1 MSVDTHKETLSFQ
14 TEVKQLLNLMI
25 HSLYSNKEIF
35 LRELISNASD
45 ASDKLRFEAL
55 SDEALYEDDSDLNI
69 LLDFDK
75 EARTITIRDIG
86 IGMSRQEV
94 MDNIGT
100 IAHSGTRK
108 FLDTLT
114 GDQAKDAHLIGQFG
128 VGFYSAFIV
137 ADKVTLETRRAGL
150 GAEHGV
156 RWTSTGEGEYEIE
169 NIERPARGTSVTLH
183 LREGEDEFLES
194 FRLRSIVGRYSDH
207 ISLPILMYTQDD
219 EGNKTEETET
229 VNKASAL
236 WVRPKSEITDDEYKE
251 FYKHVAHDFDEP
263 MGWLHNKVEGT
274 QTYTSLFYVPKQAPF
289 DLFDRE
295 RRYGLKLYVKRVFI
309 MDDAEQLMPG
319 YLRFIRGVVDSDD
332 LPLNISREILQRNKQ
347 IDTIRNGSVKKV
359 LGYLENMAKNEPDE
373 YAGFW
378 GTFGNVLKEGPAE
391 DFANREKIAKLLRFA
406 STHNDSEAQTVAFDD
421 YLGRMKP
428 EQEKIYYITAD
439 SYAAAKNSP
448 HLELFKKKGIE
459 VLLMSDRVD
468 EWLMSHLTEYDGKP
482 LVSVAKG
489 ELDLGNLEDKEEQE
503 KIKQAEESYKDL
515 LQRMQDTLGEQV
527 KEVRV
532 SHRLTDSPSCMVVE
546 QHDMA
551 VSMQKLLKQAGHQL
565 PEIKPILEVNPDHL
579 LVKRLNDETDEK
591 RFEDWTR
598 ILFDQALLSE
608 GGQLDDPAAF
618 VSRMN
623 ELLLLMTGDDK

>member
-69 LLDFDK
+69 LLEIDK
-75 EARTITIRDIG
+75 DTRTITITDKG

-108 FLDTLT
+108 FLDSLT

-156 RWTSTGEGEYEIE
+156 RWSSSGEGEYEIE
-169 NIERPARGTSVTLH
+169 NIERPVRGTTITLH
-183 LREGEDEFLES
+183 LREGEDEFLEP
-194 FRLRSIVGRYSDH
+194 FRLRSIVSRYSDH
-207 ISLPILMYTQDD
+207 ISLPITMFKLDDNGKPTQ
-219 EGNKTEETET
+219 ETET
-229 VNKASAL
+229 INKASAL
-236 WVRPKSEITDDEYKE
+236 WVRPKTEITDDEYKE

-263 MGWLHNKVEGT
+263 LSWLHNKVEGT
-274 QTYTSLFYVPKQAPF
+274 QSYTTLLYLPKQAPF
-289 DLFDRE
+289 DLYDRD
-295 RRYGLKLYVKRVFI
+295 RRYGVKLYVKRVFI
-309 MDDAEQLMPG
+309 MDDAEQLMPS
-319 YLRFIRGVVDSDD
+319 YLRFVRGVVDSDD
-332 LPLNISREILQRNKQ
+332 LPLNISREILQHNKQ
-347 IDTIRNGSVKKV
+347 IETIRNGSVKKI
-359 LGYLENMAKNEPDE
+359 LGHLESMAKNEPE
-373 YAGFW
+373 KYTEFW
-378 GTFGNVLKEGPAE
+378 NTFGNVLKEGPAE

-406 STHNDSEAQTVAFDD
+406 STHNDSSAQTVTFDD
-421 YLGRMKP
+421 YISRMKQ
-428 EQEKIYYITAD
+428 EQEKIYYITAENH
-439 SYAAAKNSP
+439 AAAKNSP

-459 VLLMSDRVD
+459 VLLLSDRVD
-468 EWLMSHLTEYDGKP
+468 EWLMSHLPEYDGKP
-482 LVSVAKG
+482 LLSVAKG
-489 ELDLGNLEDKEEQE
+489 ELDLGKLENKEEQQKLKEAE
-503 KIKQAEESYKDL
+503 KSYKDL
-515 LQRMQDTLGEQV
+515 LKRMQDTLGEKV
-527 KEVRV
+527 KEVRI
-532 SHRLTDSPSCMVVE
+532 SHRLTDSPACMVVE

-551 VSMQKLLKQAGHQL
+551 VSMQKILKQAGHQL
-565 PEIKPILEVNPDHL
+565 PDIQPILEINPDHPL
-579 LVKRLNDETDEK
+579 LKRLNEEADEK
-591 RFEDWTR
+591 RFKDWTYL
-598 ILFDQALLSE
+598 LFDQALLSE

-618 VSRMN
+618 VGRMN
-623 ELLLLMTGDDK
+623 ELLLLLTLEGK

>member
-75 EARTITIRDIG
+75 EARTITIRDKG

-150 GAEHGV
+150 SAEHGV

-169 NIERPARGTSVTLH
+169 NIERPARGTSITLH

-207 ISLPILMYTQDD
+207 ISLPILMYTRD
-219 EGNKTEETET
+219 EKGNKTGETET

-274 QTYTSLFYVPKQAPF
+274 QTYISLFYVPKQAPF

-359 LGYLENMAKNEPDE
+359 LAYLENMAKNEPDE

-406 STHNDSEAQTVAFDD
+406 STHNDSDAQTVAFDD

-439 SYAAAKNSP
+439 SYAAARNSP

-527 KEVRV
+527 KEVRI

-546 QHDMA
+546 QQDMA

-565 PEIKPILEVNPDHL
+565 PEIKPILEVNPEHP
-579 LVKRLNDETDEK
+579 LVKRLNDEADAK

-618 VSRMN
+618 VGRMN
-623 ELLLLMTGDDK
+623 ELLLLMTGDHK

>member
-75 EARTITIRDIG
+75 EARTITIRDKG

-150 GAEHGV
+150 SAEHGV
-156 RWTSTGEGEYEIE
+156 RWTSAGEGEYEIE
-169 NIERPARGTSVTLH
+169 NIERPARGTSITLH

-207 ISLPILMYTQDD
+207 ISLPILMYTQDE
-219 EGNKTEETET
+219 EGNKTGETET

-274 QTYTSLFYVPKQAPF
+274 QTYISLFYVPKQAPF

-406 STHNDSEAQTVAFDD
+406 STHNDSDAQTVAFDD

-439 SYAAAKNSP
+439 SYAAARNSP

-551 VSMQKLLKQAGHQL
+551 VSMQKILKQAGHQL
-565 PEIKPILEVNPDHL
+565 PEIKPILEVNPDHP

>member
-55 SDEALYEDDSDLNI
+55 SDEALYEDDSELQI

-75 EARTITIRDIG
+75 EARSITITDKG

-156 RWTSTGEGEYEIE
+156 RWTSAGEGEYEIE
-169 NIERPARGTSVTLH
+169 NIERPARGTTITLH

-194 FRLRSIVGRYSDH
+194 FRLRTIVGRYSDH
-207 ISLPILMYTQDD
+207 ISLPILMYSQDE

-236 WVRPKSEITDDEYKE
+236 WVRPKSEISNDEYKE

-263 MGWLHNKVEGT
+263 LGWLHNKVEGT
-274 QTYTSLFYVPKQAPF
+274 QSYTSLLYVPRQAPF

-295 RRYGLKLYVKRVFI
+295 RRYGVKLYVKRVFI

-359 LGYLENMAKNEPDE
+359 LAYLENMAKNEADT
-373 YAGFW
+373 YAEFW
-378 GTFGNVLKEGPAE
+378 NTFGNVLKEGPAE
-391 DFANREKIAKLLRFA
+391 DFANRDKIAKLLRFA
-406 STHNDSEAQTVAFDD
+406 STDNDSDAQTVSFDD
-421 YLGRMKP
+421 YLSRMKP
-428 EQEKIYYITAD
+428 EQEKIFYITAE

-459 VLLMSDRVD
+459 VLLMTDRVD

-515 LQRMQDTLGEQV
+515 LKRMQDTLGDKV
-527 KEVRV
+527 KEVRI
-532 SHRLTDSPSCMVVE
+532 SHRLTNSPSCMVVE

-551 VSMQKLLKQAGHQL
+551 VSMQKILKQAGHQL
-565 PEIKPILEVNPDHL
+565 PDIQPILEVNPDHL

-591 RFEDWTR
+591 RFEDWSR

-623 ELLLLMTGDDK
+623 ELLLLLTVDDT

>member
-75 EARTITIRDIG
+75 EARTITIRDKG

-150 GAEHGV
+150 SAEHGV
-156 RWTSTGEGEYEIE
+156 RWTSTGEGKYEIE
-169 NIERPARGTSVTLH
+169 NIERPERGTSITLH

-207 ISLPILMYTQDD
+207 ISLPILMYTQDE
-219 EGNKTEETET
+219 EGHKTEETET

-378 GTFGNVLKEGPAE
+378 DTFGNVLKEGPAE

-406 STHNDSEAQTVAFDD
+406 STHNDSDAQTVAFDD

-546 QHDMA
+546 QQDMA

-565 PEIKPILEVNPDHL
+565 PEIKPILEVNPDHP
-579 LVKRLNDETDEK
+579 LVKRLNDEADEK

-608 GGQLDDPAAF
+608 GGQLDNPAAF

>member
-55 SDEALYEDDSDLNI
+55 SDDALYEDDSNLNI
-69 LLDFDK
+69 LLEVDK
-75 EARTITIRDIG
+75 DARTITITDKG
-86 IGMSRQEV
+86 IGMNRQEV

-108 FLDTLT
+108 FLDSLT

-137 ADKVTLETRRAGL
+137 ADTVTLETRRAGL
-150 GAEHGV
+150 GPEHGV
-156 RWTSTGEGEYEIE
+156 RWSSSGEGEYEIQ
-169 NIERPARGTSVTLH
+169 NIERAARGTTITLH
-183 LREGEDEFLES
+183 LREAEEEFLEP
-194 FRLRSIVGRYSDH
+194 FRLRSIIGRYSDH
-207 ISLPILMYTQDD
+207 ISLPIQMFKLDDQGKSTQ
-219 EGNKTEETET
+219 EIETI
-229 VNKASAL
+229 NKASAL
-236 WVRPKSEITDDEYKE
+236 WIRSKSEITDDEYNE

-263 MGWLHNKVEGT
+263 LGWLHNKVEGT
-274 QTYTSLFYVPKQAPF
+274 QSYTTLFYIPKRAPF
-289 DLFDRE
+289 DLFDRD
-295 RRYGLKLYVKRVFI
+295 RRYGVKLYVKRVFI

-319 YLRFIRGVVDSDD
+319 YLRFVRGVVDSDD

-347 IDTIRNGSVKKV
+347 IDTIRNGSVKKI
-359 LGYLENMAKNEPDE
+359 LGHLENMAKNEPE
-373 YAGFW
+373 KYTEFW
-378 GTFGNVLKEGPAE
+378 TTFGNVLKEGPAE
-391 DFANREKIAKLLRFA
+391 DFANRETIARLLRFA
-406 STHNDSEAQTVAFDD
+406 STHNDSNAQTVSFDD
-421 YLGRMKP
+421 YVVRMKP
-428 EQEKIYYITAD
+428 EQEKIYYITAE

-489 ELDLGNLEDKEEQE
+489 DLDLGNLEDKDEQQKLKEAE
-503 KIKQAEESYKDL
+503 KSYKNL
-515 LQRMQDTLGEQV
+515 LKRMQETLGDKV
-527 KEVRV
+527 KEVRL
-532 SHRLTDSPSCMVVE
+532 SHRLTNSPSCMVVE

-551 VSMQKLLKQAGHQL
+551 VSMQKILKQAGHQL
-565 PEIKPILEVNPDHL
+565 PETKPILEVNPDHP
-579 LVKRLNDETDEK
+579 LVKRLNHEAETK
-591 RFEDWTR
+591 QFEDWTYL
-598 ILFDQALLSE
+598 LFDQAMLSE

-623 ELLLLMTGDDK
+623 ELLLLLSLEGK

>member
-55 SDEALYEDDSDLNI
+55 SDEALYEDDSELQI

-75 EARTITIRDIG
+75 EARSITISDKG

-114 GDQAKDAHLIGQFG
+114 GDQVKDAHLIGQFG

-169 NIERPARGTSVTLH
+169 NIERPARGTTITLH

-194 FRLRSIVGRYSDH
+194 FRLRSVVGRYSDH
-207 ISLPILMYTQDD
+207 ISLPILLYSQDE

-236 WVRPKSEITDDEYKE
+236 WVRPKSEISDDEYRE

-274 QTYTSLFYVPKQAPF
+274 QSYTSLLYVPKQAPF

-295 RRYGLKLYVKRVFI
+295 RRYGVKLYVKRVFI

-359 LGYLENMAKNEPDE
+359 LAYLENMAKNEADT
-373 YAGFW
+373 YAEFW
-378 GTFGNVLKEGPAE
+378 NTFGNVLKEGPAE
-391 DFANREKIAKLLRFA
+391 DFANRDKIAKLLRFA
-406 STHNDSEAQTVAFDD
+406 STDNDSDAQTVSFDD
-421 YLGRMKP
+421 YLSRMKP
-428 EQEKIYYITAD
+428 EQEKIFYITAE

-459 VLLMSDRVD
+459 VLLMTDRVD
-468 EWLMSHLTEYDGKP
+468 EWLMSHLTEYDGKL

-515 LQRMQDTLGEQV
+515 LQRMQETLGDKV
-527 KEVRV
+527 KEVRI
-532 SHRLTDSPSCMVVE
+532 SHRLTNSPSCMVVE

-551 VSMQKLLKQAGHQL
+551 VSMQKILKQAGHQL
-565 PEIKPILEVNPDHL
+565 PDIQPILEVNPDHL

-591 RFEDWTR
+591 RFEDWSR

-623 ELLLLMTGDDK
+623 ELLLLLTVDDT

>member
-69 LLDFDK
+69 LLDVDK
-75 EARTITIRDIG
+75 EARTISITDKG
-86 IGMSRQEV
+86 IGMNRQEV

-150 GAEHGV
+150 GTEHGV
-156 RWTSTGEGEYEIE
+156 RWTSAGEGEYEIE
-169 NIERPARGTSVTLH
+169 NIERPARGTTITLQ
-183 LREGEDEFLES
+183 LREGEDEFLEA

-207 ISLPILMYTQDD
+207 ISLPILMYTQDED
-219 EGNKTEETET
+219 GNMTTETET

-274 QTYTSLFYVPKQAPF
+274 QSYTSLLYVPKQAPF

-295 RRYGLKLYVKRVFI
+295 RRYGVKLYVKRVFI

-359 LGYLENMAKNEPDE
+359 LAYLENMAKNEADN
-373 YAGFW
+373 YADFW
-378 GTFGNVLKEGPAE
+378 NTFGTVLKEGPAE

-406 STHNDSEAQTVAFDD
+406 STHNDSETQSVSLDD
-421 YLGRMKP
+421 YVGRLKP
-428 EQEKIYYITAD
+428 EQEKIYYITAE
-439 SYAAAKNSP
+439 SYAAANNSP
-448 HLELFKKKGIE
+448 HLELFRKKGIE

-482 LVSVAKG
+482 LVSIAKG

-503 KIKQAEESYKDL
+503 KIKQAQESYKDL
-515 LQRMQDTLGEQV
+515 LKRMQDTLGDKV
-527 KEVRV
+527 KEVRI
-532 SHRLTDSPSCMVVE
+532 SHRLTNSPSCMVVE

-551 VSMQKLLKQAGHQL
+551 VSMQKILKQAGHKL
-565 PEIKPILEVNPDHL
+565 PDIQPILEVNPDHL

-591 RFEDWTR
+591 RFADWSR

-623 ELLLLMTGDDK
+623 ELLLLLTVDDK

>member
-75 EARTITIRDIG
+75 EARTITIGDKG

-150 GAEHGV
+150 SAEHGV

-169 NIERPARGTSVTLH
+169 NIERPARGTSITLH

-207 ISLPILMYTQDD
+207 ISLPILMYTQD
-219 EGNKTEETET
+219 EKGHKTEETET

-378 GTFGNVLKEGPAE
+378 DTFGNVLKEGPAE

-406 STHNDSEAQTVAFDD
+406 STHNDSDAQTVAFDD

-439 SYAAAKNSP
+439 SYAAARNSP

-551 VSMQKLLKQAGHQL
+551 VSMQKILKQAGHQL
-565 PEIKPILEVNPDHL
+565 PEIKPILEVNPDHP
-579 LVKRLNDETDEK
+579 LVKRLNDEADEK

>member
-55 SDEALYEDDSDLNI
+55 SDEALYEDDSELQI
-69 LLDFDK
+69 MLDFDK
-75 EARTITIRDIG
+75 EARSITISDKG

-156 RWTSTGEGEYEIE
+156 RWTSAGEGEYEIE
-169 NIERPARGTSVTLH
+169 NIERPARGTTITLH

-194 FRLRSIVGRYSDH
+194 FRLRSVVGRYSDH
-207 ISLPILMYTQDD
+207 ISLPILMYSQDE

-236 WVRPKSEITDDEYKE
+236 WVRPKSEISDDEYKE

-274 QTYTSLFYVPKQAPF
+274 QSYTSLLYVPKQAPF

-295 RRYGLKLYVKRVFI
+295 RRYGVKLYVKRVFI

-359 LGYLENMAKNEPDE
+359 LAYLENMAKNEADT
-373 YAGFW
+373 YAEFW
-378 GTFGNVLKEGPAE
+378 NTFGNVLKEGPAE
-391 DFANREKIAKLLRFA
+391 DFANRDKIAKLLRFA
-406 STHNDSEAQTVAFDD
+406 STDSDSDAQTVSFDD
-421 YLGRMKP
+421 YLSRMKP
-428 EQEKIYYITAD
+428 EQEKIFYITAE

-459 VLLMSDRVD
+459 VLLMTDRVD
-468 EWLMSHLTEYDGKP
+468 EWLMSHLTEYDGKL

-515 LQRMQDTLGEQV
+515 LQRMQETLGDKV
-527 KEVRV
+527 KEVRI
-532 SHRLTDSPSCMVVE
+532 SHRLTNSPSCMVVE

-551 VSMQKLLKQAGHQL
+551 VSMQKILKQAGHQL
-565 PEIKPILEVNPDHL
+565 PDIQPILEVNPDHL
-579 LVKRLNDETDEK
+579 LVKRLNNETDEK
-591 RFEDWTR
+591 RFEDWSR

-623 ELLLLMTGDDK
+623 ELLLLLTVEDT

>member
-69 LLDFDK
+69 LLEVDK
-75 EARTITIRDIG
+75 DARTITITDKG

-114 GDQAKDAHLIGQFG
+114 GDQARDAHLIGQFG

-156 RWTSTGEGEYEIE
+156 RWTSAGEGEYDIE
-169 NIERPARGTSVTLH
+169 NIERAARGTTITLH
-183 LREGEDEFLES
+183 LRETEDEFLEP

-207 ISLPILMYTQDD
+207 ISLPILMYKQDD
-219 EGNKTEETET
+219 KGKPTTETET

-236 WVRPKSEITDDEYKE
+236 WVRPKAEINDDEYKE

-263 MGWLHNKVEGT
+263 LGWLHNKVEGT
-274 QTYTSLFYVPKQAPF
+274 QSYTSLFYVPKQAPF
-289 DLFDRE
+289 DLFDRD
-295 RRYGLKLYVKRVFI
+295 RRYGVKLYVKRVFI

-359 LGYLENMAKNEPDE
+359 LGYLENLAKNEPE
-373 YAGFW
+373 KYADFW
-378 GTFGNVLKEGPAE
+378 NTFGNVLKEGPAE

-406 STHNDSEAQTVAFDD
+406 TTHTDSNAQTVSLDD
-421 YLGRMKP
+421 YVGRMKP
-428 EQEKIYYITAD
+428 EQEKIYYITAE
-439 SYAAAKNSP
+439 SHAAARHSP

-468 EWLMSHLTEYDGKP
+468 EWMMSHLQEYDGKS
-482 LVSVAKG
+482 LVSIAKG
-489 ELDLGNLEDKEEQE
+489 ELDLGKLEDKDEQK
-503 KIKQAEESYKDL
+503 KIKEAEKSYKDL
-515 LQRMQDTLGEQV
+515 LKRMQDILGDKV

-532 SHRLTDSPSCMVVE
+532 SHRLTDSPSCLVVE

-551 VSMQKLLKQAGHQL
+551 VSMQKILKQAGHQL
-565 PEIKPILEVNPDHL
+565 PEMQPVLEVNSEHP
-579 LVKRLNDETDEK
+579 LVKRLNDETEAK
-591 RFEDWTR
+591 RFEDWTY
-598 ILFDQALLSE
+598 ILFDQAMLSE
-608 GGQLDDPAAF
+608 GGQLDDPASF
-618 VSRMN
+618 VGRMN
-623 ELLLLMTGDDK
+623 ELLLLLSQEGK